1 MIYVIFIKMMDLYI
15 AQWISHFGQGTWL
28 DMVSYIISWWPFLA
42 LGLLVIWC
50 VSYSAK
56 TSQRKQYLIALAIGT
71 LLFYL
76 VNELA
81 FKYLLVEYIWGRLR
95 PYIAYP
101 EIIAAI
107 WSQISD
113 SSFPSSHVA
122 STVVVLTLW
131 VWRSSKMWIVAVIIA
146 LLMALSRIHNGM
158 HYPTDVLAGTAL
170 GIIYAITAIR
180 ASKHIIQRRP
190 SLNNK

>member
-1 MIYVIFIKMMDLYI
+1 MWYFFKYSRPLYI
-15 AQWISHFGQGTWL
+15 TQLISHFGQGTWI
-28 DMVSYIISWWPFLA
+28 DTVSYLISWWPFLA
-42 LGLLVIWC
+42 IGLLVVWC

-76 VNELA
+76 INELA
-81 FKYLLVEYIWGRLR
+81 FKYILVEYIWGRLR

-122 STVVVLTLW
+122 STVVILTLW
-131 VWRSSKMWIVAVIIA
+131 VWRSSKMWFVALIIA
-146 LLMALSRIHNGM
+146 FLMALSRIHNGM
-158 HYPTDVLAGTAL
+158 YYPTDVLAGAVL
-170 GIIYAITAIR
+170 GVIYGYLWIQ
-180 ASKHIIQRRP
+180 ASKLIIRKRP
-190 SLNNK
+190 ILK

>member
-15 AQWISHFGQGTWL
+15 TQWISHFGQGTWL

-50 VSYSAK
+50 LSYSAK
-56 TSQRKQYLIALAIGT
+56 TNQRKQYLIALAIGT

-76 VNELA
+76 INELA
-81 FKYLLVEYIWGRLR
+81 FKHILVEYIWGRLR

-131 VWRSSKMWIVAVIIA
+131 VWRSSKMWIVGVIIA

-158 HYPTDVLAGTAL
+158 HYPTDVLAAAVL
-170 GIIYAITAIR
+170 GVIYGYLWIQ
-180 ASKHIIQRRP
+180 ASKLIVRNRP
-190 SLNNK
+190 ILK